1 MWECPGEVFCL
12 EATQEPGILEG
23 PCRNALSACQM
34 TAVFEALEALFTKP
48 PYSGLKK
55 FIEEL
60 QGQGML

>member
-1 MWECPGEVFCL
+1 
-12 EATQEPGILEG
+12 
-23 PCRNALSACQM
+23 M

-60 QGQGML
+60 EGQGML